1 MTKFNVKQLEAIN
14 SPIDKNVIVSA
25 SAGSGKTEI
34 LAQKVLNVLTTN
46 GLNPEEI
53 LVLTFTNKAAYEM
66 KQRIISTIK
75 KEASDNH
82 DLISKILSAHIQ
94 TFDAFS
100 MYLVKTYSRYLKI
113 PNNIQI
119 VDSTFINLL
128 KKKYLDEI
136 ILDYIN
142 KDDLAMTNLIK
153 KEDSFKYE
161 NTKEIISEIYDY
173 FSNMSDEEIIKIK
186 KISNSDSS
194 FYKKKFEKY
203 ILERTRTSLLY
214 PITLLCYLN
223 TNNQDLSYDELI
235 NNFYSFI
242 KDKNDD
248 DLLSYVKGISFN
260 FAGADKWASPLKD
273 TYVLI
278 IESIINKQYDQLS
291 DNLLDK
297 FSNIRKRGEVKYTS
311 VISKFNSTYKD
322 LFYIIEKG
330 DKVQLDNIFSTRDE
344 LNLIFDIVDNLKEKI
359 NKYKVLSNAYEYK
372 DISQMALKLFEI
384 DETRDILQNKFK
396 FIIVDEYQDTNDEQE
411 KFISLLSKNAKLFL
425 VGDVKQSIYRFRGSK
440 VELFINRKNDLSNS
454 KDGQVINMNYNYR
467 SFEKVLTDIN
477 MIFYSY
483 MSKKNG
489 GVSYS
494 SAEESL
500 QYDKK
505 ANIYDINKL
514 PYPNNSYGLSVMT
527 YSSDQLSKASFN
539 ECMLIIQDIKK
550 KIKEKYLI
558 NTKDGIRPCKYSD
571 FAILTRKKRSFGDYS
586 LLFEKASVPLVN
598 QVEVDLKD
606 VDVFLLIKSIL
617 YLIATRMN
625 LIDGNELHYFVS
637 IARSYIY
644 GNSSEYTDEYIHKIV
659 MDKKNDSVSSLYNE
673 SSIIKKIDGL
683 ISKYNEYPFNYLF
696 NEIIEEF
703 GILSKLSSIG
713 NIKDNIEKV
722 YSLYSELTT
731 NLDSGLGLKEYILS
745 LEEYNKYNLELKY
758 TFEGSNEDAVKLIS
772 LHGSKGLEFPIV
784 YLPVSDNNVE
794 LHPDRK
800 ITKISPTLGVL
811 LPNYFP
817 YLDENKICRSF
828 LFDLYKRE
836 GKESEEEN
844 SENARLYYVLFTRA
858 KENIYIVGNKPK
870 TKKGTQ
876 SLYTLLEFIPH
887 EYIVNENYLYNILDK
902 EYLEPL
908 LDRYYVVCKR
918 YIDFTLNRNKYLD
931 NFSLENTSLFDNYY
945 YTILNSLN
953 GEKENI
959 EYEIYKQVYE
969 YLLDLIEDKKIK
981 ISSEEISS
989 LIGNPKVE
997 KDKSLKQIL
1006 DNYINKKYSRLKNI
1020 VLKLYEIIN
1029 KFTIN
1034 IFDIKYKDLN
1044 SVLCNIT
1051 PDALLGG
1058 IEKPQIFTPSIINDQ
1073 RIIIDNEERKTNDD
1087 SLIFIKKEKKKASKE
1102 IVDLSKDD
1110 SILEFGSEIH
1120 KLLELTDFKTK
1131 DTSFINNLS
1140 PNLKKMKNKIDKFLS
1155 LEFLKDLS
1163 SSKVYKEYE
1172 FYSEDNLSKGSIDCL
1187 IIKGNCAVIIDYKL
1201 KDISD
1206 EKYVDQLSYYAKE
1219 VKRLFKVDDIKTFL
1233 YSILDEELKEVKI
1246 K

>member
-1 MTKFNVKQLEAIN
+1 MSKFNVKQLDAIN
-14 SPIDKNVIVSA
+14 SPINKNVIVSA

-46 GLNPEEI
+46 GLSPEEI

-119 VDSTFINLL
+119 IDSTFINLL

-136 ILDYIN
+136 ILEYIN
-142 KDDLAMTNLIK
+142 SDNLVMTNLIK

-173 FSNMSDEEIIKIK
+173 FSSLSDEEIIEIK

-194 FYKKKFEKY
+194 FYKKKFEEY
-203 ILERTRTSLLY
+203 ILERTKTSLLY
-214 PITLLCYLN
+214 PITLFCYLN
-223 TNNQDLSYDELI
+223 TTNQDLSYDELV
-235 NNFYSFI
+235 NNFYLFI

-248 DLLSYVKGISFN
+248 DFLSFIKEVSFN
-260 FAGADKWASPLKD
+260 FDGADKWAIPLKD

-278 IESIINKQYDQLS
+278 IESIINKKYDQLS
-291 DNLLDK
+291 DNLFEKL
-297 FSNIRKRGEVKYTS
+297 SNCRKRGEVKYTS
-311 VISKFNSTYKD
+311 VISKYNSTYKE
-322 LFYIIEKG
+322 LFYLINKG
-330 DKVQLDNIFSTRDE
+330 EKVQLDNIFSTRDE
-344 LNLIFDIVDNLKEKI
+344 LNLIFSIIDILKEKI
-359 NKYKVLSNAYEYK
+359 NSYKILSNSYEYK

-384 DETRDILQNKFK
+384 EETRDILQNKFK

-440 VELFINRKNDLSNS
+440 VELFINRKNDLSTS

-467 SFEKVLTDIN
+467 SFEQVLIDIN
-477 MIFYSY
+477 RIFTNY

-500 QYDKK
+500 QYDKE

-514 PYPNNSYGLSVMT
+514 PYPKDSYGLSVMT
-527 YSSDQLSKASFN
+527 YSSNQQSKANIN
-539 ECMLIIQDIKK
+539 ECLLIIQDIKK
-550 KIKEKYLI
+550 KIREKHLIHTKE
-558 NTKDGIRPCKYSD
+558 GIRPCKYSD

-586 LLFEKASVPLVN
+586 LLFERASVPLVN

-617 YLIATRMN
+617 YLIAIRMN
-625 LIDGNELHYFVS
+625 LIEGNELHYFVS

-644 GNSSEYTDEYIHKIV
+644 GNNSEYTDEFIHLVV
-659 MDKKNDSVSSLYNE
+659 MDKKSNPNSSLYKE

-683 ISKYNEYPFNYLF
+683 ISRYNEYPFNYLF

-703 GILSKLSSIG
+703 GILSKLNSIG

-722 YSLYSELTT
+722 YSLYSELTS
-731 NLDSGLGLKEYILS
+731 NLDSGLSLKEYILS
-745 LEEYNKYNLELKY
+745 LEEYNRYNLELKY
-758 TFEGSNEDAVKLIS
+758 TFEGNNEDAVKLIS

-794 LHPDRK
+794 LHPDRN

-817 YLDENKICRSF
+817 YLDENKICKSF
-828 LFDLYKRE
+828 LFDLYKI
-836 GKESEEEN
+836 KDNISEEEN

-887 EYIVNENYLYNILDK
+887 KYIVNENYLYNTLDK
-902 EYLEPL
+902 EYLKPL
-908 LDRYYVVCKR
+908 LDRYYTVCKR
-918 YIDFTLNRNKYLD
+918 YVDFTLNKNKYFD
-931 NFSLENTSLFDNYY
+931 NYLVDKAPLFDNYY
-945 YTILNSLN
+945 YTIFNLLND
-953 GEKENI
+953 EKEGI

-969 YLLDLIEDKKIK
+969 YLLNIITDKKIR
-981 ISSEEISS
+981 ISSEEIESM
-989 LIGNPKVE
+989 IGNSKVE

-1006 DNYINKKYSRLKNI
+1006 DNYIKGKYNNQKNI
-1020 VLKLYEIIN
+1020 TLKLFEIIN
-1029 KFTIN
+1029 NFSLN
-1034 IFDIKYKDLN
+1034 IFDIEYEDLK
-1044 SVLCNIT
+1044 SLQCNIT
-1051 PDALLGG
+1051 SDALLGEL
-1058 IEKPQIFTPSIINDQ
+1058 EKHQVFSPPIVNDQ
-1073 RIIIDNEERKTNDD
+1073 KIIIGNNQSNSGSDA
-1087 SLIFIKKEKKKASKE
+1087 LIFIKKEKKKASKE
-1102 IVDLSKDD
+1102 IVDISKDE
-1110 SILEFGSEIH
+1110 SLLEFGSEIH
-1120 KLLELTDFKTK
+1120 KLLELTNFKTK

-1140 PNLKKMKNKIDKFLS
+1140 PNLKKMKSKIDKFLS
-1155 LEFLKDLS
+1155 LDFLKDLS
-1163 SSKVYKEYE
+1163 SSKIYKEYE

-1187 IIKGNCAVIIDYKL
+1187 IIKENNALIIDYKL
-1201 KDISD
+1201 KNISD

-1219 VKRLFKVDDIKTFL
+1219 VKRIFKVENTKTYL
-1233 YSILDEELKEVKI
+1233 YSIIDEKLKEVKI
-1246 K
+1246 